1 MGVPKQQQQC
11 LDADVSCALVPQVE
25 SSQSM
30 IRIVGLSATL
40 PNYKDVAR
48 FLGVNDETGKSYG
61 DLAIMRLKMIRRI
74 VALHGVVM
82 LHAASQSYRNA
93 LAMTFSHHSNHTAV
107 AAGLFY
113 FDASYRPVPLEM
125 QFVGVS
131 ERNVLARM
139 NIMDEVCYQ
148 KVCVCGVVVGG

>member
-1 MGVPKQQQQC
+1 MELKRSQP
-11 LDADVSCALVPQVE
+11 LQVE

-48 FLGVNDETGKSYG
+48 FLGVNIEVG
-61 DLAIMRLKMIRRI
+61 M
-74 VALHGVVM
+74 
-82 LHAASQSYRNA
+82 
-93 LAMTFSHHSNHTAV
+93 
-107 AAGLFY
+107 FY

-131 ERNVLARM
+131 ERNILQAK
-139 NIMDEVCYQ
+139 NIMDEVAYQ
-148 KVCVCGVVVGG
+148 KVPPPPPPLSCIPMPHGLNHKLGTQSLKPSRGPGTIERTIL